1 MSLIEALGTKLY
13 HMLFIIL
20 ALALVFFLLHQLSK
34 RARRRLEEQKEE
46 IFARLEK
53 SVKKKTGK
61 QGE

>member
-1 MSLIEALGTKLY
+1 
-13 HMLFIIL
+13 MLFIIL